1 MVFLI
6 KYVGGLFDS
15 FSLSCKI
22 VVGAYYLMW
31 GILQVESIVDPVAR
45 VEPIETVANS

>member
-6 KYVGGLFDS
+6 KYIGRLFDS
-15 FSLSCKI
+15 SMSCKI
-22 VVGAYYLMW
+22 VVVAYYLMW